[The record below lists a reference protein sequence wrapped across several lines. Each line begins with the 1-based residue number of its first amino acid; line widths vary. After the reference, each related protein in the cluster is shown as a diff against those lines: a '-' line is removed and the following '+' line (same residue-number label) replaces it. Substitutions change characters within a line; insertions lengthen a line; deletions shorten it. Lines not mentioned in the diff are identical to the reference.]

1 MTKDEVREKLMSGC
15 TMGELF
21 NFTQGDECLIF
32 KADKFVLGNE
42 IIYIPDVDMYGI
54 SMDAA
59 VKSTEYV
66 VYILAC
72 CYTGDDFAQDCRDAG
87 VDEKYAE
94 RLFWLCNWQYPS
106 SVLAEGWPDD
116 DDASED

>member
-1 MTKDEVREKLMSGC
+1 MTKNELREKLMSGC

-32 KADKFVLGNE
+32 KADKFALGDE
-42 IIYIPDVDMYGI
+42 ILYVPDIGMNRIPMDM
-54 SMDAA
+54 A
-59 VKSTEYV
+59 VTNGQDIDD
-66 VYILAC
+66 ILAC
-72 CYTGDDFAQDCRDAG
+72 CYTGDDFAQECREADVG
-87 VDEKYAE
+87 EKYAE

-106 SVLAEGWPDD
+106 SVLSEGWPND